1 MDIGLGSVKRRWWWV
16 VSAALGLVFVLLAS
30 VFWRGERWPVT
41 VLAPQEL
48 VQSVVATAT
57 VQTRHRASIGVQMAG
72 TVVAVSV
79 TEGDRIRAGQSLL
92 RLDDREVRAAVA
104 AAELAVTQAELKWQA
119 WREVQA
125 PMAQASERQAQ
136 ANLTQARAQLERQ
149 QGLFHQGFIGQ
160 SALDESL
167 RAYRVAEAQA
177 RSASAQDRA
186 NAPEGIE
193 QALARS
199 AWLQAQSNAA
209 AARARRSYTEVLAPF
224 AGQVVSRNVEP
235 GDTVQPGK
243 TLLVLAPDGVTEL
256 VAQIDERNL
265 SLLKVGQT
273 ALASADAY
281 PGRQFAAVVSR
292 IAPGVD
298 AQRGAVQVKLTVDS
312 PPAYLRQDMTISVD
326 IEVLRKPGVLAL
338 PLVAV
343 HDTESAH
350 PWVWT
355 VDADDRVQ
363 RTVVALGVR
372 SGTRV
377 EIRSGLTAGARVVT
391 SAAPGLGAGQRIR
404 MELTG

>member
-119 WREVQA
+119 WREVLA

-338 PLVAV
+338 PLEAV
-343 HDTESAH
+343 HNTESAH

>member
-16 VSAALGLVFVLLAS
+16 VSAALGLVFVFLAS

-79 TEGDRIRAGQSLL
+79 TEGDRIQTGQSLL

-125 PMAQASERQAQ
+125 PMAQASEWQAQ

-149 QGLFHQGFIGQ
+149 QSLFHQGFIGQ

-224 AGQVVSRNVEP
+224 AGQVVSHNVEP

-338 PLVAV
+338 PLEAV

-377 EIRSGLTAGARVVT
+377 EIRSGLTAGARARGG
-391 SAAPGLGAGQRIR
+391 SIHGARP
-404 MELTG
+404 LATL